1 MQTKLTR
8 TERNRLAL
16 ALKSAL
22 DVKLHKLFMQTDS
35 ELIRLYKKYC

>member
-22 DVKLHKLFMQTDS
+22 DVKLHKLFMQTDA